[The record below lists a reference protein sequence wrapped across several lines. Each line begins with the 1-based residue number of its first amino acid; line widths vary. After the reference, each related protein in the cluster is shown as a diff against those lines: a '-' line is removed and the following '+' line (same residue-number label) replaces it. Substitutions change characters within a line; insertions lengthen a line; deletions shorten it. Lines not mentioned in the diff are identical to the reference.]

1 MHHRILTLGS
11 LLLMLVGFS
20 VPMARSESTIA
31 NLTAGSNSAI
41 PSMTPYDVVFLAYQ
55 GYFRNQGLRGYGAF
69 ADGCNQGKL
78 TAQDVVEAAI
88 KANQLPKTIVNNRG
102 FMNAVDANMKAF
114 KNNSGS

>member
-1 MHHRILTLGS
+1 MHYRILTLGS
-11 LLLMLVGFS
+11 LLLLLVGFS
-20 VPMARSESTIA
+20 VPMARAESTIA
-31 NLTAGSNSAI
+31 NFTAGSNSAI

-88 KANQLPKTIVNNRG
+88 KANQLPRTIVNNRG

-114 KNNSGS
+114 KNNSGA